1 MCITKVFCA
10 LVVVSLLAPV
20 GLTTEA
26 LISGP
31 SISVAEAGGGGSS
44 SGGSSGG
51 SSSGSSGGGYTSIA
65 DMFDGGGPGTS
76 SNDGFSQGPDPS
88 SPFNDDGNKGYSTPN
103 QAKDAGNSYCGSS
116 CTVTVHQDTDGG
128 YNTSLNYNNNNNN
141 DNDNDNND
149 NDNDPVCSP
158 TSCVS
163 APNSCGMT
171 NSGSEGCGSSC
182 SATTPPESSCP
193 TTDGPIDEPEPC
205 WVTGTCPPDP
215 CWVTGTCICP
225 AGTNSVVDA
234 GTTYCVQPGGIT
246 CDGNLVPN
254 SLGTQCIFQPA
265 QTSGDGDGGGVVV
278 VEPPACIPVQ
288 VSCRGSASALCGDTY
303 GGARNSCGGPCSA
316 LPFPDTECRDKPL
329 PADALSYSPELIRI
343 SDTAE
348 AEITWNTGTNH
359 QNNCTLKGSGL
370 PPGFAPGSLTG
381 SVTAEPIKGPHQYT
395 LSCGPSDHSSKSVK
409 LKVLPEMYES

>member
-103 QAKDAGNSYCGSS
+103 QARDAGNSYCGGG

-128 YNTSLNYNNNNNN
+128 YNTSFSRNSSNNGNN
-141 DNDNDNND
+141 DNDNDDNGGPDTVTWTKYCTGGNDANGNNWQWWE
-149 NDNDPVCSP
+149 
-158 TSCVS
+158 
-163 APNSCGMT
+163 
-171 NSGSEGCGSSC
+171 SGSNGEYRFVSGSSGSC
-182 SATTPPESSCP
+182 TPEPEP
-193 TTDGPIDEPEPC
+193 EPEPC

-246 CDGNLVPN
+246 CNGNLVPN

-265 QTSGDGDGGGVVV
+265 QTSGGGGGGGGGV
-278 VEPPACIPVQ
+278 VEPPACISVQ
-288 VSCRGSASALCGDTY
+288 LSCTGSPSALCGDTY
-303 GGARNSCGGPCSA
+303 VGTQDSCGGSCSA
-316 LPFPDTECRDKPL
+316 SAFPDTECRDKPL
-329 PADALSYSPELIRI
+329 PANALSYSPELIRI
-343 SDTAE
+343 ADTAE

-359 QNNCTLKGSGL
+359 QNNCTLTGSGL
-370 PPGFAPGSLTG
+370 PSGFAPGSLTG
-381 SVTAEPIKGPHQYT
+381 FVIAEPIKGPHQYI
-395 LSCGPSDHSSKSVK
+395 LSCGPSDHSSKSVN